1 MSQKEIIEHYSLRFK
16 EAGRLTEGANRLEKL
31 RTLDLLKR
39 FLPEPPVVIL
49 DVGGGSGVYAFP
61 LSEQGY
67 TVHLSDITPLHIEE
81 AKKIDKKQSRH
92 RLASIEVGDAR
103 EIKQPNNSADAV
115 LFFGPLYHLTD
126 RKDRIEALKEARRVL
141 KENGRLF
148 VAAIPKFASFL
159 DGVKGDFIRDP
170 DFVKIV
176 EADIKTG
183 QHRNPM
189 HHPDYFTTAFFHHPN
204 ELRTELET
212 ANFRNVSLFS
222 VEGPLWLTSNL
233 GELLKDGKQE
243 KILLRFLREIEEDQT
258 IIGASEHIMAI
269 GQK

>member
-1 MSQKEIIEHYSLRFK
+1 MSEREIIDHYSHRYK
-16 EAGRLTEGANRLEKL
+16 EADRLSEGTNRLEKI

-39 FLPEPPVVIL
+39 FLPKPPAVIL
-49 DVGGGSGVYAFP
+49 DVGGASGVYAFP

-67 TVHLSDITPLHIEE
+67 KVHLSDITPLHIEE
-81 AKKIDKKQSRH
+81 AKKIDKEQSRH

-115 LFFGPLYHLTD
+115 LFFGPLYHLID
-126 RKDRIEALKEARRVL
+126 KKDRLKALGEAHRVL

-159 DGVKGDFIRDP
+159 DGVKRGFIRDP

-176 EADIKTG
+176 EDDIKTG

-189 HHPDYFTTAFFHHPN
+189 HHPEYFTTAFFYHPN
-204 ELRTELET
+204 QLRTELE
-212 ANFRNVSLFS
+212 AADFRNISLFS
-222 VEGPLWLTSNL
+222 LEGPVWLTSNL
-233 GELLKDGKQE
+233 EKSVKDDKQE
-243 KILLRFLREIEEDQT
+243 KVLLHFLREIEEDET